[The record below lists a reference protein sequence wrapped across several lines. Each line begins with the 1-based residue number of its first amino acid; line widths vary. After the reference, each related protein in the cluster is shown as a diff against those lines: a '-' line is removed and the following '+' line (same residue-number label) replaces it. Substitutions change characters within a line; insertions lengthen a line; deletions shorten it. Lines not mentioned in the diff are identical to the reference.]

1 MRFVIMPKQVNAIPA
16 NRQRPHASATD
27 LTQPRANPCQAQ
39 VYTVSAPPS
48 DNALR
53 GVYRGRIIKTK
64 VYRQWIAATT
74 GLITWQ
80 RLKAG
85 YPKQPIAGRCAL
97 HMDVGYNSRRDLG
110 NYVKAIGDILQQARV
125 VLNDKQFHT
134 IHMDWA
140 EGVEGVRIEVWP
152 MVAS

>member
-1 MRFVIMPKQVNAIPA
+1 M
-16 NRQRPHASATD
+16 
-27 LTQPRANPCQAQ
+27 
-39 VYTVSAPPS
+39 
-48 DNALR
+48 ALA
-53 GVYRGRIIKTK
+53 RGRIIKTK

-85 YPKQPIAGRCAL
+85 YPKTPISGPCAL

-110 NYVKAIGDILQQARV
+110 NYAKAIGDILQQARV
-125 VLNDKQFHT
+125 VLNDKQFHS
-134 IHMDWA
+134 IHLDWA

-152 MVAS
+152 MVPSC

>member
-1 MRFVIMPKQVNAIPA
+1 MPEQVNVIPA
-16 NRQRPHASATD
+16 QSQRPRASATD
-27 LTQPRANPCQAQ
+27 LTHPYAKASGCGHAQ

-85 YPKQPIAGRCAL
+85 YPKTPISGPCAL

-110 NYVKAIGDILQQARV
+110 NYAKAIGDILQQARV
-125 VLNDKQFHT
+125 VLNDKQFHS
-134 IHMDWA
+134 IHLDWA

-152 MVAS
+152 MVPSC

>member
-1 MRFVIMPKQVNAIPA
+1 MPKQVNVIPA
-16 NRQRPHASATD
+16 NRQRPRASATD
-27 LTQPRANPCQAQ
+27 LTHRAQ
-39 VYTVSAPPS
+39 VYTVSSPPS

-85 YPKQPIAGRCAL
+85 YPKTPISGPCAL

-110 NYVKAIGDILQQARV
+110 NYAKAIGDILQQARV
-125 VLNDKQFHT
+125 VLNDKQFHS
-134 IHMDWA
+134 IHLDWA

-152 MVAS
+152 MVPSC